1 MIETAKEHQIK
12 YVIFE
17 QNVTPRIAKIVQ
29 NEIKAEPLKV
39 HNLSVLTEEDIDE
52 NMDYL
57 TLMKENFQ
65 TIKKALKNK

>member
-1 MIETAKEHQIK
+1 LIETAKEHQIK

-17 QNVTPRIAKIVQ
+17 QNETPRIAKIVQ
-29 NEIKAEPLKV
+29 NEIKTVPLKV

-57 TLMKENFQ
+57 SLM
-65 TIKKALKNK
+65 

>member
-57 TLMKENFQ
+57 SLMKENIQ